1 MYALE
6 IIVRMNRDAQAA
18 WAKKQSNKAD
28 TVRPQVT
35 VRPQAE
41 SGENKPC
48 K

>member
-18 WAKKQSNKAD
+18 WAKKQSNK
-28 TVRPQVT
+28 RPQVT